1 MRFEM
6 NAFNSEL
13 QLEFDEYVIE
23 YKKFRPLKPD
33 PSIFD
38 IESMSKII

>member
-6 NAFNSEL
+6 NAYNSEF
-13 QLEFDEYVIE
+13 QLEFDVYVIE
-23 YKKFRPLKPD
+23 YKRFRPLKPD
-33 PSIFD
+33 PSIFH